1 MHLAQHGKLTL
12 DSKKLKG
19 TLEDFLQKE
28 NRFSTLTRKNPE
40 ASAKLHH
47 HLQVS
52 ARRHLR
58 GATCWLSSWPVFVVA
73 EYSGSRYICLHTR
86 LPCGCLTCI
95 LVVAVSAAG

>member
-1 MHLAQHGKLTL
+1 VFVCAQEGYVHLAQHGKLTL

-47 HLQVS
+47 HLQVRVVCQPPWD
-52 ARRHLR
+52 AD
-58 GATCWLSSWPVFVVA
+58 CWAGSWRVRVV
-73 EYSGSRYICLHTR
+73 GSRWLHA
-86 LPCGCLTCI
+86 PGW
-95 LVVAVSAAG
+95 AAGVCVV

>member
-28 NRFSTLTRKNPE
+28 NRFSALTRKNPE

-47 HLQVS
+47 HLQVRACS
-52 ARRHLR
+52 MLAGQFVCARCCRVQWQQVNACTHGCR
-58 GATCWLSSWPVFVVA
+58 V
-73 EYSGSRYICLHTR
+73 R
-86 LPCGCLTCI
+86 LPDLHPFR
-95 LVVAVSAAG
+95 